1 MNCSKI
7 IRLYSTY
14 ACTVLVGKAQKYFLY
29 DFMKMYAAW
38 KGLSFYLIIFLR
50 SFKFASSFHTYH
62 SSKIRSSYFWYDN
75 NHYFIIIFQFIKP
88 SVSNAFVSI
97 IETSSWL
104 NWSYRFG
111 DSTWSTSFISS
122 ASSRMSLRA
131 SSTSF
136 VRRRSGVCAISGG
149 SNTQNMS
156 NSGIYQ
162 Q

>member
-1 MNCSKI
+1 M
-7 IRLYSTY
+7 
-14 ACTVLVGKAQKYFLY
+14 
-29 DFMKMYAAW
+29 
-38 KGLSFYLIIFLR
+38 IIFLR
-50 SFKFASSFHTYH
+50 SFKFTSSLHTYH
-62 SSKIRSSYFWYDN
+62 SSKIRNSYFWSDN

-88 SVSNAFVSI
+88 SVSNAFVSII

-149 SNTQNMS
+149 WDTQNMCKFGYLSTVKLWLNTWVEQGKMKFRHFFIYFCQFLLRHCS
-156 NSGIYQ
+156 N
-162 Q
+162 

>member
-1 MNCSKI
+1 MYCFSWKSPKI
-7 IRLYSTY
+7 FPLWFYEDV
-14 ACTVLVGKAQKYFLY
+14 CC
-29 DFMKMYAAW
+29 MKRVI
-38 KGLSFYLIIFLR
+38 SFYLIIFLR

-149 SNTQNMS
+149 SDTQNMS

>member
-1 MNCSKI
+1 MYCFSWKSPKI
-7 IRLYSTY
+7 FPLWFYEDVCCMKRVKLLFDNFSQIIQI
-14 ACTVLVGKAQKYFLY
+14 CFFL
-29 DFMKMYAAW
+29 
-38 KGLSFYLIIFLR
+38 
-50 SFKFASSFHTYH
+50 
-62 SSKIRSSYFWYDN
+62 SKIRSSCFWYDN

-88 SVSNAFVSI
+88 SDSNPFVSI

>member
-7 IRLYSTY
+7 IRLYSKY

-38 KGLSFYLIIFLR
+38 KGFKLLFDNFSQIIQICFFL
-50 SFKFASSFHTYH
+50 
-62 SSKIRSSYFWYDN
+62 SKIRSSCFWYDN

-149 SNTQNMS
+149 SDTQNMS